1 MTTSDWAQLAV
12 ALVLVIFA
20 GFIAAAEA
28 GLSSFSKSRADRLV
42 EEGVSGAPRV
52 RKIADDPPRYLNTA
66 LFLRTLV
73 EISAITIV
81 AKVVFSFEMAT
92 WQAGAITAGAMTV
105 VSYIFWGVAP
115 RTLGRQHAQ
124 RVACSFAGPL
134 VAVTTVLGPFPRLL
148 ILIGNALTPGK
159 GFTDGPFA
167 TEAEL
172 RELVDLAE
180 ASEVIESGER
190 RMIHSVFDLGDTIVR
205 EVMVPRT
212 DMVFIEEYKTLR
224 QAVSL
229 ALRSGFSR
237 IPVVRD
243 GLDDVVGVLYLK
255 DVIKRVYDTPD
266 AQSNERVGSMM
277 RKPVWCPDSK
287 PVDELLQEMQAK
299 RVHLVIVVDE
309 FGGTAGMATIE
320 DILEEIVGEI
330 VDEYDEENTDIT
342 PLGEGRFR
350 VSSRLPVDELG
361 DLFGLKLDDEDVETV
376 GGLMAKQLNKV
387 PIAGSVVKY
396 DGLELVAERSSGR
409 RNRIGTV
416 VATRIEPLDVD
427 EDARADAAT
436 QIAQAGGTGL
446 VTGPAEPSRARLTPR
461 TSRSSAWPA
470 PPWPARPP
478 GRAPAYA
485 TPTAARTR
493 RPVSSSRT
501 STCRRS
507 RSPWRWPSRRV
518 RRGWRRRRWPARRRR
533 ATPTWP
539 CSAICRAPESSSG
552 RSTRAVPSRP
562 GSISDAPSHESNG
575 EPFRSG
581 FACFVGRPNA
591 GKSTL
596 DQCAGRSEG
605 RDRVVEAADHAARH
619 PRHRA
624 SVRCPAGADR
634 HAGAAP
640 AADPA
645 RRAAQRPGPLHL
657 DRGGCGR
664 RLPAGERTHRSRR
677 QLPGGR
683 DRRPAEATGAGGDRD
698 EV

>member
-1 MTTSDWAQLAV
+1 MTSSDWGQLAV
-12 ALVLVIFA
+12 ALLLVIFA

-28 GLSSFSKSRADRLV
+28 GLSSFSKSRADRMVADGLP
-42 EEGVSGAPRV
+42 GAQRV
-52 RKIADDPPRYLNTA
+52 RRIAADPPRYLNTA
-66 LFLRTLV
+66 LFLRTMV
-73 EISAITIV
+73 EISAITLV
-81 AKVVFSFEMAT
+81 AKVVFSFALPT
-92 WQAGAITAGAMTV
+92 WEAGAITAGAMSV
-105 VSYIFWGVAP
+105 VSYVFWGVAP
-115 RTLGRQHAQ
+115 RTIGRQHAE
-124 RVACSFAGPL
+124 RVACAFSGPL

-148 ILIGNALTPGK
+148 IMIGNALTPGK

-237 IPVVRD
+237 IPVIRD

-255 DVIKRVYDTPD
+255 DVIKRVFDTPD
-266 AQSNERVGSMM
+266 AQTTERVGSMM
-277 RKPVWCPDSK
+277 RPPVWCPDSK

-330 VDEYDEENTDIT
+330 ADEYDEEYNDII

-361 DLFGLKLDDEDVETV
+361 DLFGLELDDEDVETV

-416 VATRIEPLDVD
+416 IATRIDSVDLD

-436 QIAQAGGTGL
+436 QLAAG
-446 VTGPAEPSRARLTPR
+446 
-461 TSRSSAWPA
+461 
-470 PPWPARPP
+470 
-478 GRAPAYA
+478 
-485 TPTAARTR
+485 
-493 RPVSSSRT
+493 
-501 STCRRS
+501 
-507 RSPWRWPSRRV
+507 
-518 RRGWRRRRWPARRRR
+518 
-533 ATPTWP
+533 
-539 CSAICRAPESSSG
+539 
-552 RSTRAVPSRP
+552 
-562 GSISDAPSHESNG
+562 
-575 EPFRSG
+575 
-581 FACFVGRPNA
+581 
-591 GKSTL
+591 
-596 DQCAGRSEG
+596 
-605 RDRVVEAADHAARH
+605 EA
-619 PRHRA
+619 RA
-624 SVRCPAGADR
+624 S
-634 HAGAAP
+634 
-640 AADPA
+640 
-645 RRAAQRPGPLHL
+645 
-657 DRGGCGR
+657 
-664 RLPAGERTHRSRR
+664 
-677 QLPGGR
+677 
-683 DRRPAEATGAGGDRD
+683 
-698 EV
+698 